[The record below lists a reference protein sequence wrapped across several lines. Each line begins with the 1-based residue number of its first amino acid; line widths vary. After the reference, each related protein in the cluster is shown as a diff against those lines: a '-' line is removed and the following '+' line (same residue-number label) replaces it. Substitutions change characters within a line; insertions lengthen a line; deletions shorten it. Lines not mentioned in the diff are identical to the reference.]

1 MSMTTKMIVRIVCL
15 FVLILLVCVALC
27 LLIFGVLPNRS
38 EEIKI
43 NEYFSSSL
51 VDSEVIYTVL
61 VLCGVLVVGLVFL
74 IIATY
79 STASTLV
86 NYDLNK
92 KRLLLESA
100 RFTMLN
106 AIDEEYKKY
115 KAPEYESER
124 SLADICDG
132 FRNYAANKLGLYYD
146 IEDIR
151 RFVAGLGVTKLMI
164 LQGMSGTGKTS
175 LAYAFGQYIE
185 NDSVVV
191 PVQPMWKERSDIIG
205 YFNEFTKKFNETK
218 LLRKMY
224 EAGYKKEMYITILDE
239 VNISRIEYY
248 FAEFLSLLELPDEE
262 KRYLDVVSDV
272 WESDPAEL
280 KEGKI
285 KLPPNMWFVGTANN
299 DDSTFAISDKV
310 YDRAMIINLEKK
322 SNVFDAPETESVKI
336 SYERWCELIAEAKG
350 RYSLSSKQA
359 ENIKKLDEYLIE
371 KFRISFGNRIMKQ
384 IYEYVPVYMACGG
397 SEVEALDDIFS
408 KKVLRKLEA
417 QSPSYVRSEAPALI
431 ELMDEIFGADKMKSC
446 KAYLHRFE
454 LT

>member
-1 MSMTTKMIVRIVCL
+1 MKILPFKLASMALASGGIWEFLSSKQALGIYVIIITA
-15 FVLILLVCVALC
+15 LVAA
-27 LLIFGVLPNRS
+27 
-38 EEIKI
+38 
-43 NEYFSSSL
+43 
-51 VDSEVIYTVL
+51 
-61 VLCGVLVVGLVFL
+61 LVVNV
-74 IIATY
+74 IISLFFIRKHGSFVDA
-79 STASTLV
+79 L
-86 NYDLNK
+86 DK
-92 KRLLLESA
+92 KKKGKMGE
-100 RFTMLN
+100 RFSMLN
-106 AIDEEYKKY
+106 IIDDEFNGYKPPK
-115 KAPEYESER
+115 YESER

-132 FRNYAANKLGLYYD
+132 FRNYAASKHGLYYD

-205 YFNEFTKKFNETK
+205 YFNEFTKKFNETN

-310 YDRAMIINLEKK
+310 YDRAMVLNLEKK
-322 SNVFDAPETESVKI
+322 SNAFEAPETDSEKI
-336 SYERWCELIAEAKG
+336 SYERWCELITEAKG

-359 ENIKKLDEYLIE
+359 ENIKKFDEYLIE

-417 QSPSYVRSEAPALI
+417 QSPSHVKAEAQTLI
-431 ELMDEIFGADKMKSC
+431 HTLEDIFGSDALPQCS
-446 KAYLHRFE
+446 AYVTHLSD
-454 LT
+454 TIA